1 MVSLAKNI
9 IMQKYR
15 AVIIDDE
22 EDSRSNTRNMIQ
34 NYCAEIEIVGEA
46 DNGPDGKLMIQELKP
61 HVVFL
66 DINMPGMNG
75 FQMLEGIYNRDFC
88 VIFLTA
94 YSEHGITAVKAGAID
109 YLLKPL
115 MLSELQNAVRK
126 VVQHYESKGVAT
138 SSPKAE
144 ENKNLVLI
152 NHSKGFTLVDFKD
165 IVWLEASD
173 NYTNLYLNGQKK
185 IIASKTLKEFE
196 AILPESDFFRVHR
209 SALINFNY
217 VKEYSNHEGGEV
229 ILSDGTHVQVSKA
242 RIHEFSDYIKNK
254 SISPK

>member
-1 MVSLAKNI
+1 
-9 IMQKYR
+9 MQKYR

-46 DNGPDGKLMIQELKP
+46 DNGLDGKTKIQDLKP

-94 YSEHGITAVKAGAID
+94 YSEHGITAVKAGATD

-115 MLSELQNAVRK
+115 MLSELQNAIRK
-126 VVQHYESKGVAT
+126 VVQHYEAKGQTPA
-138 SSPKAE
+138 KQDD
-144 ENKNLVLI
+144 KNLVLI

-165 IVWLEASD
+165 IIWLEASD
-173 NYTNLYLNGQKK
+173 NYTNLFLNGHKK

-196 AILPESDFFRVHR
+196 AILPEHDFFRIHR
-209 SALINFNY
+209 SALININC

-229 ILSDGTHVQVSKA
+229 ILSDGSHVQVSKA
-242 RIHEFSDYIKNK
+242 RIQEFADFVRTK
-254 SISPK
+254 SVSPK

>member
-1 MVSLAKNI
+1 
-9 IMQKYR
+9 MQKYR

-34 NYCAEIEIVGEA
+34 NYCEEIEIVGEA
-46 DNGPDGKLMIQELKP
+46 ESGPEGKKKIQELKP
-61 HVVFL
+61 QVVFL

-75 FQMLEGIYNRDFC
+75 FQMLEGIYDRDFC

-94 YSEHGITAVKAGAID
+94 YSEHGITAVKAGATD

-115 MLSELQNAVRK
+115 MLSELQGAIKK
-126 VVQHYESKGVAT
+126 VMQHYEGKDGHHA
-138 SSPKAE
+138 PGKADDS
-144 ENKNLVLI
+144 KNLVLI

-173 NYTNLYLNGQKK
+173 NYTNLFLNGQKK

-196 AILPESDFFRVHR
+196 SILPSTDFFRIHR
-209 SALINFNY
+209 SALINIHY

-242 RIHEFSDYIKNK
+242 RNQEFAEFIKQK
-254 SISPK
+254 SVSPK

>member
-1 MVSLAKNI
+1 
-9 IMQKYR
+9 MQKYR

-34 NYCAEIEIVGEA
+34 NYCEEIEIVGEA
-46 DNGPDGKLMIQELKP
+46 DNGPEGKKRIQELKP
-61 HVVFL
+61 QVVFL

-75 FQMLEGIYNRDFC
+75 FQMLEGIYQRDFC

-94 YSEHGITAVKAGAID
+94 YSEHGITAVKAGATD

-115 MLSELQNAVRK
+115 MLSELQGAVKK
-126 VVQHYESKGVAT
+126 VVQHYETKPSGSVNAK
-138 SSPKAE
+138 PE

-173 NYTNLYLNGQKK
+173 NYTNLFLNGQKK
-185 IIASKTLKEFE
+185 IVASKTLKEFE
-196 AILPESDFFRVHR
+196 AILPETDFFRIHR
-209 SALINFNY
+209 SALINIHF

-242 RIHEFSDYIKNK
+242 RTQEFSEFIK
-254 SISPK
+254 SRSVSPK

>member
-1 MVSLAKNI
+1 
-9 IMQKYR
+9 MQKYR

-34 NYCAEIEIVGEA
+34 NYCSELEIVGEA
-46 DNGPDGKLMIQELKP
+46 DNGPEGKKIIQDLKP

-75 FQMLEGIYNRDFC
+75 FQMLEGIYERDFC

-94 YSEHGITAVKAGAID
+94 YSEHGITAVKAGATD

-126 VVQHYESKGVAT
+126 VVQHYQTKDNVKSED
-138 SSPKAE
+138 
-144 ENKNLVLI
+144 KNLVLI
-152 NHSKGFTLVDFKD
+152 NHSKGFTLVDIKD
-165 IVWLEASD
+165 IIWLEASD
-173 NYTNLYLNGQKK
+173 NYTNLFLNGQKK

-196 AILPESDFFRVHR
+196 SILPTSDFFRIHR
-209 SALINFNY
+209 SALINIAF

-229 ILSDGTHVQVSKA
+229 VLSDGTRVQVSKA
-242 RIHEFSDYIKNK
+242 RIQEFNDFIRTK
-254 SISPK
+254 SVTPK

>member
-1 MVSLAKNI
+1 
-9 IMQKYR
+9 MQKYR
-15 AVIIDDE
+15 TIIIDDE
-22 EDSRSNTRNMIQ
+22 ADSRSNTRNMIE
-34 NYCAEIEIVGEA
+34 NYCPELEVVGEA
-46 DNGPDGKLMIQELKP
+46 SSGPEGKVKIQELKP
-61 HVVFL
+61 QVVFL

-75 FQMLEGIYNRDFC
+75 FQMLEGIYNRDFS

-94 YSEHGITAVKAGAID
+94 YSEHGINAVKAGAVD

-115 MLSELQNAVRK
+115 MLSELQSAVRK
-126 VVQHYESKGVAT
+126 VMQHFESKQE
-138 SSPKAE
+138 KAKPE

-152 NHSKGFTLVDFKD
+152 NHSKGFTLVDIKD
-165 IVWLEASD
+165 IVWLEAND
-173 NYTNLYLNGQKK
+173 NYTNIYIQGQKK

-196 AILPESDFFRVHR
+196 AILPASEFFRVHR

-242 RIHEFSDYIKNK
+242 RIQDFSEYIKTR
-254 SISPK
+254 SVSPK

>member
-1 MVSLAKNI
+1 
-9 IMQKYR
+9 MQKYR

-34 NYCAEIEIVGEA
+34 NYCEEIEIVGEA
-46 DNGPDGKLMIQELKP
+46 DNGPEGKKKIQELKP
-61 HVVFL
+61 QVVFL

-115 MLSELQNAVRK
+115 MLSELQGAVKK
-126 VVQHYESKGVAT
+126 VVQYYETK
-138 SSPKAE
+138 SSTPSPAKPE

-165 IVWLEASD
+165 IIWLEASD
-173 NYTNLYLNGQKK
+173 NYTNLFLNGQKK
-185 IIASKTLKEFE
+185 IVASKTLKEFE
-196 AILPESDFFRVHR
+196 SILPDVDFFRVHR
-209 SALINFNY
+209 SALINIHY
-217 VKEYSNHEGGEV
+217 IKEYTNNEGGEV

-242 RIHEFSDYIKNK
+242 RSVEFADFIKAR
-254 SISPK
+254 SVSPK

>member
-1 MVSLAKNI
+1 
-9 IMQKYR
+9 MQKYR

-22 EDSRSNTRNMIQ
+22 EDSRSNTKNMLQ
-34 NYCAEIEIVGEA
+34 NYCPEIEVVGEA
-46 DNGPDGKLMIQELKP
+46 ASGPEGKLKIQELKP

-94 YSEHGITAVKAGAID
+94 YSEHGITAVKAGATD

-115 MLSELQNAVRK
+115 MLSELQGAIGK
-126 VVQHYESKGVAT
+126 VVQHYEANKGAAGAKT
-138 SSPKAE
+138 E
-144 ENKNLVLI
+144 DKNLVLI

-165 IVWLEASD
+165 IIWLEAND
-173 NYTNLYLNGQKK
+173 NYTNLFLNGQKK

-196 AILPESDFFRVHR
+196 IILPSIEFFRIHR
-209 SALINFNY
+209 SALINVNF
-217 VKEYSNHEGGEV
+217 VKEYSNNEGGEV

-242 RIHEFSDYIKNK
+242 RIQEFAEFIKTK
-254 SISPK
+254 SVSPK

>member
-1 MVSLAKNI
+1 
-9 IMQKYR
+9 MQKYR

-22 EDSRSNTRNMIQ
+22 EDSRSNTRSMIE
-34 NYCAEIEIVGEA
+34 NYCSEIEVVGEA
-46 DNGPDGKLMIQELKP
+46 ASGPEGKKIIQDLKP

-115 MLSELQNAVRK
+115 MLSELQGAIRK
-126 VVQHYESKGVAT
+126 VVDHYEGKGAT
-138 SSPKAE
+138 TGHKQE

-152 NHSKGFTLVDFKD
+152 NHSKGFTLIDFKD
-165 IVWLEASD
+165 IIWLEASD
-173 NYTNLYLNGQKK
+173 NYTNLFLNGQKK
-185 IIASKTLKEFE
+185 IVASKTLKEFE
-196 AILPESDFFRVHR
+196 SILPEKEFFRVHR
-209 SALINFNY
+209 SALINIKF

-229 ILSDGTHVQVSKA
+229 IMSDGTRVQVSKA
-242 RIHEFSDYIKNK
+242 RTQEFADFIRHK
-254 SISPK
+254 SVSPK

>member
-1 MVSLAKNI
+1 
-9 IMQKYR
+9 MQKYR

-22 EDSRSNTRNMIQ
+22 EDSRSNTRNMIE
-34 NYCAEIEIVGEA
+34 NYCSEIEIVGEA
-46 DNGPDGKLMIQELKP
+46 DNGPEGKKKIQDLKP

-94 YSEHGITAVKAGAID
+94 YSEHGITAVKAGATD

-115 MLSELQNAVRK
+115 MLSELQGAIRK
-126 VVQHYESKGVAT
+126 VVAHYEGKGVGTAAKT
-138 SSPKAE
+138 E

-165 IVWLEASD
+165 IIWLEASD
-173 NYTNLYLNGQKK
+173 NYTNLYLSGQKK

-196 AILPESDFFRVHR
+196 TILPDTEFFRVHR
-209 SALINFNY
+209 SALINIKY

-229 ILSDGTHVQVSKA
+229 ILSEGTHVQVSKA
-242 RIHEFSDYIKNK
+242 RNQEFADFIRTRSV
-254 SISPK
+254 SPK

>member
-1 MVSLAKNI
+1 
-9 IMQKYR
+9 MQKYR

-22 EDSRSNTRNMIQ
+22 EDSRSNTRSMLQ
-34 NYCAEIEIVGEA
+34 NYCSEIEIVGEA
-46 DNGPDGKLMIQELKP
+46 ENGPSGKIKIQELKP

-94 YSEHGITAVKAGAID
+94 YSEHGITAVKAGATD

-126 VVQHYESKGVAT
+126 VVQHYESKGI
-138 SSPKAE
+138 SSANKPDD
-144 ENKNLVLI
+144 KNLVLI

-173 NYTNLYLNGQKK
+173 NYTNLFLNGQKK

-196 AILPESDFFRVHR
+196 TILPSTEFFRIHR
-209 SALINFNY
+209 SALINISF
-217 VKEYSNHEGGEV
+217 VKEYSNNEGGEV

-242 RIHEFSDYIKNK
+242 RTQEFADFIKTK
-254 SISPK
+254 SVSPK